1 MYRMQVLHRS
11 RLKPKGFNN
20 KNIILLLFYYFVL
33 EIFWK
38 TNKFRLLGSPLTTA
52 HAAATLHGLTCG
64 LLYVS
69 CAEEADTQDSNVQ
82 QEDRPVRV
90 EQFVAEA
97 DKRSEEQ
104 DNSLEEEEAD
114 AGDGS
119 CQAWEEHTLE
129 HSDEGYED
137 DDDGAEN
144 TNSRCSTEVTDE
156 DIIGESLTP
165 LFNAQILRLN
175 HSRPQVYHCQYTP
188 RKQQW
193 YDPSLLECE

>member
-1 MYRMQVLHRS
+1 MLPYSLVNFRVNFTRS
-11 RLKPKGFNN
+11 SLS
-20 KNIILLLFYYFVL
+20 
-33 EIFWK
+33 
-38 TNKFRLLGSPLTTA
+38 GSPLTTA
-52 HAAATLHGLTCG
+52 HAAATLHGFTCG

-165 LFNAQILRLN
+165 LFNA
-175 HSRPQVYHCQYTP
+175 
-188 RKQQW
+188 
-193 YDPSLLECE
+193 